1 MLICRAGG
9 TTHKEVTMS
18 SAIQETQKR
27 NSIPATKSERKP
39 TTALP
44 RGITHEQIAVRAH
57 ELYARSGYQAGR
69 DVEFWLEAERQ
80 LREDLDA

>member
-1 MLICRAGG
+1 
-9 TTHKEVTMS
+9 MS

-27 NSIPATKSERKP
+27 NSATATKSERKP

-44 RGITHEQIAVRAH
+44 RGITHEQIAVLAH
-57 ELYARSGYQAGR
+57 ELYVQSGYQGGR
-69 DVEFWLEAERQ
+69 QVEFWLEAERQ